1 MWRSWRR
8 PDGTVVV
15 NPLTFVP
22 ADLDW
27 IDVPAYDFMLHA
39 VFKYGSLGD
48 FLPYLELSV
57 IDRTRELG
65 LLRAIGL
72 SRSQTRRMIT
82 SEAVIVAVFGA
93 LLGIAVG
100 VGFGVA
106 LQQSPTA
113 GCCCSWRRRASP
125 G

>member
-1 MWRSWRR
+1 VWRSWRR

-48 FLPYLELSV
+48 FLPYLEWLRYPSTMLLNS
-57 IDRTRELG
+57 RGCELDC
-65 LLRAIGL
+65 AICGGSSSAY
-72 SRSQTRRMIT
+72 SRVVGRSAPAACVPQGTAHNGGCTQT
-82 SEAVIVAVFGA
+82 
-93 LLGIAVG
+93 
-100 VGFGVA
+100 
-106 LQQSPTA
+106 
-113 GCCCSWRRRASP
+113 
-125 G
+125 